1 MLCFDFDIKFIRII
15 LNMVFWGLEEEN
27 KKTKEREDNNIVVI
41 AIQYQK
47 EGSEQNS
54 GMEKRTKR
62 EQDWQ
67 TKIE

>member
-1 MLCFDFDIKFIRII
+1 
-15 LNMVFWGLEEEN
+15 MVFWGLEEEN